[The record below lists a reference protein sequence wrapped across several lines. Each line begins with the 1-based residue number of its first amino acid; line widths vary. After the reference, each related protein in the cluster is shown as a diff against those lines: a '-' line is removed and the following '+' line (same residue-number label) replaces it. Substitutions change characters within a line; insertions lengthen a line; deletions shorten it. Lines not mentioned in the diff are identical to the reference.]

1 MKIGLFGRNSTH
13 FLAYGKVLTGLG
25 NDCLYVEEKN
35 PIESNLKQYK
45 NFYKVNSE
53 EISKNCDLVLLTHRF
68 ANEHLPE
75 LKRLINNLNY
85 NSKIFVDKPIVDSLF
100 DIEEIL
106 KIEKTYNTGNITS
119 FSPLRFCDELKEIK
133 DISIQNKNNSIDI
146 NIFAPI
152 AAEDIGNDERFKSP
166 LFYGVHAIEMGLEI
180 SKVIFEHKVEIST
193 KSYKNSKEINFKN
206 QNKSIEVSLKPSAY
220 EFYKVEMLIDEK
232 IIFEKNITL
241 DGSYYLNCAELL
253 MKFHE
258 KGLDEAKL
266 PNVKEACEGISLLL
280 K

>member
-119 FSPLRFCDELKEIK
+119 FSPLRFCFCFL
-133 DISIQNKNNSIDI
+133 NT
-146 NIFAPI
+146 FA
-152 AAEDIGNDERFKSP
+152 
-166 LFYGVHAIEMGLEI
+166 
-180 SKVIFEHKVEIST
+180 
-193 KSYKNSKEINFKN
+193 
-206 QNKSIEVSLKPSAY
+206 
-220 EFYKVEMLIDEK
+220 
-232 IIFEKNITL
+232 
-241 DGSYYLNCAELL
+241 
-253 MKFHE
+253 
-258 KGLDEAKL
+258 
-266 PNVKEACEGISLLL
+266 
-280 K
+280 